1 MKEGGLRLRNNIQA
15 HTESIHPR
23 VTIITVTYNAGN
35 FLQACIDS
43 VASQAFQNIEHIIFD
58 GGSTDNTL
66 EILQSNPQ
74 ISYWRSE
81 PDQGI
86 YNAMNKAIR
95 HAKGDWLLF
104 LGADDT
110 LLPGFSE
117 LARLLTDHQCVYY
130 GESQWL
136 HMIHGGPFTPYRLAK
151 FNICHQNI
159 FYPKSVF
166 DHYHYQEDY
175 KVSADYHLNILLFTD
190 HRFRFEFHPIL
201 VSIYAAGGFST
212 QNTDLSFNKD
222 RDKIVKENFG
232 RLIYL
237 RYKLRQFRHF
247 IKGKK

>member
-1 MKEGGLRLRNNIQA
+1 MTEGGLRLKNIQDDPG
-15 HTESIHPR
+15 EVRPR
-23 VTIITVTYNAGN
+23 VTVITVTYNAGK

-43 VASQAFQNIEHIIFD
+43 VTSQAFQNIEHIIFD
-58 GGSTDNTL
+58 GGSTDDTL
-66 EILQSNPQ
+66 EILQANQ
-74 ISYWRSE
+74 QLAYWRSE
-81 PDQGI
+81 PDRGI
-86 YNAMNKAIR
+86 YDAMNKAIK

-110 LLPGFSE
+110 LLTGFSE
-117 LARLLTDHQCVYY
+117 LSGLLIDHNCVYY

-136 HMIHGGPFTPYRLAK
+136 HMIHGGSFNHYRLAK

-166 DHYHYQEDY
+166 DHYKYNEEY

-190 HRFRFEFHPIL
+190 SRFRFEFHPIL
-201 VSIYAAGGFST
+201 VSIYAAGGFSS
-212 QNTDLSFNKD
+212 QHIDLSFNKD
-222 RDKIVKENFG
+222 RDQIVKENFG